1 MIIATASANVDDVV
15 AADARNDELGG
26 NVVCFMGF
34 TVLALIMI
42 LLICIGRAC
51 DDLRNL

>member
-26 NVVCFMGF
+26 NGVFHEFHGTSADNGTIDF
-34 TVLALIMI
+34 Y
-42 LLICIGRAC
+42 R
-51 DDLRNL
+51 